1 MTQTIHSAIWLIAF
15 SLTVLVGNTG
25 LAQESAEDSADSKE
39 TVVADSFEIPE
50 DLQTAEQ
57 LFSFVEEI
65 ASTEPDGQTEQEMIA
80 HHQKIA
86 RTVIH
91 AADKVLSLKP
101 TDQEAMQGYSFKL
114 QALRMLQ
121 ELGDAEAAKQ
131 FPQVIGEARADS
143 RPGVA
148 AVGIKFFAETGFS
161 NWGTLSG
168 KDQEALLDVIAEY
181 VTQSGSGIEQL
192 QLTMTVVDFLGDRQ
206 SDELARR
213 LLNTLLPGFQKSKD
227 EQVQANLA
235 SLEGVTRRI
244 NLPGQEMELTGTLLD
259 GTPLDWSS
267 YRGKVVLVDF
277 WATWCGPCRTEVPN
291 VLKLYHAYH
300 DKGFDV
306 LGISLDNAAED
317 ARSYIEQAEIP
328 WATMFST
335 NEEEHSWNHP
345 MARYYGISGIPRA
358 ILVDRDGKVVS
369 MNARGKE
376 LARLLRKMLGE
387 PLAQA
392 EIDEDKLVKQVSG
405 PSDGN

>member
-1 MTQTIHSAIWLIAF
+1 MTQTIHSAIWLTTF
-15 SLTVLVGNTG
+15 SLTVLLGNTSF
-25 LAQESAEDSADSKE
+25 AQESAEDSTDRQG
-39 TVVADSFEIPE
+39 VVAADNFEIPAE
-50 DLQTAEQ
+50 LQTVEQ

-65 ASTEPDGQTEQEMIA
+65 ASTEPEGQTEQAMIA

-86 RTVIH
+86 NTVIH
-91 AADKVLSLKP
+91 VADKVLSIEP

-121 ELGDAEAAKQ
+121 ELGDADAAKL
-131 FPQVIGEARADS
+131 FSEVIDEARADS
-143 RPGVA
+143 RPEVA

-161 NWGTLSG
+161 NWGTSSG
-168 KDQEALLDVIAEY
+168 EDQEALLDAIAKY

-206 SDELARR
+206 DDELAKR
-213 LLNTLLPGFQKSKD
+213 LLNALLPGFQESED
-227 EQVQANLA
+227 EQVQANLS

-244 NLPGQEMELTGTLLD
+244 NLPGQEMELAGTLLD
-259 GTPLDWSS
+259 ETPLDWSS

-277 WATWCGPCRTEVPN
+277 WATWCGPCRAEVPN
-291 VLKLYHAYH
+291 VIKLYHAYH

-306 LGISLDNAAED
+306 LGISLDNTAED
-317 ARSYIEQAEIP
+317 AKLYIEQADIP

-335 NEEEHSWNHP
+335 NEDEHSWNHP
-345 MARYYGISGIPRA
+345 MAVYYGISGIPRA

-392 EIDEDKLVKQVSG
+392 EISEDQLVKQVSDQSVG
-405 PSDGN
+405 E

>member
-392 EIDEDKLVKQVSG
+392 EIVEDKLVKQVSG